1 MIKKGKPGH
10 QSSSVLGETK
20 IGGSLKMRTNEGAEA
35 HKALSDPARLRLFNL
50 IQESDHPLEIAEMS
64 AAVGLHQNTVRS
76 HLRRLELVGL
86 VVAQIEARTTRG
98 RPKVLFKP
106 GPEAGDMGSGARNYK
121 LLATML
127 AGFVNSGLPDPEAG
141 AEAAGRSWGG
151 YLAAPFR
158 PHPGDPV
165 DLEAASQ
172 MIRSMMDRLGFEPE
186 VAETEDGVDL
196 LLHNCPFRD
205 IAARYPQTVCSLHL
219 GILKGALAD
228 VGSDAR
234 ATALLPFVT
243 PNLCVARLASH
254 PSSAN

>member
-1 MIKKGKPGH
+1 
-10 QSSSVLGETK
+10 
-20 IGGSLKMRTNEGAEA
+20 MRVKEGAEA
-35 HKALSDPARLRLFNL
+35 HKALSDPSRLKLFNL
-50 IQESDHPLEIAEMS
+50 IQESDHPLDIPELA
-64 AAVGLHQNTVRS
+64 AAVGLHQNSVRS

-86 VVAQIEARTTRG
+86 VAPEMEARTTRG

-106 GPEAGDMGSGARNYK
+106 GPEAEDMGHGARNYK

-127 AGFVNSGLPDPEAG
+127 AGFVNSGIPDPEAG

-165 DLEAASQ
+165 GLEAASD
-172 MIRSMMDRLGFEPE
+172 MIRQMMDRLGFEPE
-186 VAETEDGVDL
+186 VTETEEGVDL

-228 VGSDAR
+228 VRSDTE

-243 PNLCVARLASH
+243 PSLCIARLASH

>member
-1 MIKKGKPGH
+1 
-10 QSSSVLGETK
+10 
-20 IGGSLKMRTNEGAEA
+20 MRVKEGAEA

-50 IQESDHPLEIAEMS
+50 IQEANHPLDIPELA

-86 VVAQIEARTTRG
+86 VAPEIEARTTRG
-98 RPKVLFKP
+98 RPKILFKP
-106 GPEAGDMGSGARNYK
+106 GPEAEDMGHGARNYK

-151 YLAAPFR
+151 YLAAQFR

-165 DLEAASQ
+165 DLEAASE
-172 MIRSMMDRLGFEPE
+172 MIQRMMDRLGFEPE
-186 VAETEDGVDL
+186 VRQTEDGVDV

-205 IAARYPQTVCSLHL
+205 IASRYPQTVCSLHL

-228 VGSDAR
+228 VRSDTE

-243 PNLCVARLASH
+243 PTMCIARLASQ
-254 PSSAN
+254 SSTAN